1 MSPLSH
7 AIGHIKADKGV
18 YIYIYIYLLSFG
30 MGMGITITITLLKV
44 EESGKLF
51 VAH

>member
-18 YIYIYIYLLSFG
+18 YIYIYLLSF
-30 MGMGITITITLLKV
+30 GMGITITITLLKV